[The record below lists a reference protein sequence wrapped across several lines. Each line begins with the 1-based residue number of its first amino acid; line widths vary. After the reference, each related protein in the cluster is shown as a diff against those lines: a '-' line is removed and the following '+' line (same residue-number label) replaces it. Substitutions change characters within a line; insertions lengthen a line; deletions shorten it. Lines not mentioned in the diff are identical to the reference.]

1 LNKALGA
8 TVEDCVNSVGVD
20 VNTASPA
27 LLKYVA
33 GISDSVAQEII
44 NYRDQNGRFE
54 DRNQLL
60 NVSRLGEKMFTQCA
74 GFLRIRNG
82 KQPLDQSAVHPESY
96 PLVERMLKHLNC
108 NIHELIGGND
118 KINTLKPL
126 DFANDEFGVQ
136 TIKDVIDEL
145 KKPGRDP
152 RGEFKTATFDDSVH
166 KISDLKEGMKLEG
179 VVTNVTAFGAFVDI
193 GVHQD
198 GLVHISQLSDS
209 YVKDPSEVVKAGQ
222 IIKVTVTQVDVARKR
237 IALSAK
243 SGVKLEKPSSHQ
255 KTPKSNFKK
264 PIQNKSE
271 SNNPFGALA
280 DAFNKAKK
288 K

>member
-1 LNKALGA
+1 M
-8 TVEDCVNSVGVD
+8 
-20 VNTASPA
+20 ASPA

-33 GISDSVAQEII
+33 GISESVAQEII
-44 NYRDQNGRFE
+44 NYRDENGRF
-54 DRNQLL
+54 DSRKQLL
-60 NVSRLGEKMFTQCA
+60 KVKRLGDKMFTQCA

-82 KQPLDQSAVHPESY
+82 KHPLDASAVHPEAY
-96 PLVERMLKHLNC
+96 PLVEQIVKSLDCK
-108 NIHELIGGND
+108 IQDVIGKSEKLSG
-118 KINTLKPL
+118 INAT
-126 DFANDEFGVQ
+126 DFANEQYGIETV
-136 TIKDVIDEL
+136 KDVIAEL

-198 GLVHISQLSDS
+198 GLVHISQLADS
-209 YVKDPSEVVKAGQ
+209 YVKDPSDVVKAGQ
-222 IIKVTVTQVDVARKR
+222 IINVTVMEVDVARKR

-243 SGVKLEKPSSHQ
+243 TGAKPER
-255 KTPKSNFKK
+255 KSNSTKGNKPEAKK
-264 PIQNKSE
+264 NYSKKSYNKPRS
-271 SNNPFGALA
+271 SNNRNSNQASNSPFGSLA
-280 DAFNKAKK
+280 DAFKKAKK